1 MLLLYDKVAGTTRQ
15 LAEYA
20 ENPSWS
26 PDGKYVYYSTLL
38 QGFLLGPEKTGF
50 FRVKVADGRIERL
63 APAPAFPV
71 TGTSGQ
77 WSGVAPDRSLLVL
90 RDFGTSDIYALDVDL
105 P

>member
-20 ENPSWS
+20 DFPSWS
-26 PDGKYVYYSTLL
+26 ADGKYVYYSTFAG
-38 QGFLLGPEKTGF
+38 GFILPPEKTGM
-50 FRVKVADGRIERL
+50 FRVRVADGRIERL
-63 APAPAFPV
+63 APATPLPP
-71 TGTSGQ
+71 TGA
-77 WSGVAPDRSLLVL
+77 WSGVAPDGSLLVL